1 MVIAVISM
9 ARNTLPDQ
17 TPLLMRLLYT
27 LALVA
32 LSIAANAQ
40 VPSYVPTTG
49 LLGWWPF
56 NGNANDESGNG
67 NNGTVNGAVL
77 SPDRFGT
84 PNSAFTLNGLDQNV
98 DGNIAGISSMVSS
111 TITAWV
117 NYTGNAGGQPY
128 DFFFQFGVYG
138 NHTFAYGYNFGGQ
151 NIDLYSFCTGGIPA
165 YTAINLNNAWHFI
178 AIVDSV
184 DVSRLYVDGVLL
196 ASGVGGPLTDCYQGS
211 PYFQIGGGS
220 DNQWVT
226 GGVDD
231 IGFWNRGLTEQE
243 VMNLFNGQVQPPCVS
258 TEALTMDGLDTSYE
272 TTDGPA
278 TLTGNPPNGVFLGP
292 GVSGASFDP
301 GAAGVGTHTIIYTYV
316 DENGCVNST
325 GLCTSV
331 SLGIGIGDVDN
342 MPLQG
347 VRVFPN
353 PADGLFNLELEL
365 QGMVSLVVFDSR
377 GRQVMNQTFMA
388 NSSKTLRVLDLS
400 RAAAGTY
407 SLQVSTSEGSVQQFL
422 VRE

>member
-151 NIDLYSFCTGGIPA
+151 NIDLLILHG
-165 YTAINLNNAWHFI
+165 W
-178 AIVDSV
+178 
-184 DVSRLYVDGVLL
+184 
-196 ASGVGGPLTDCYQGS
+196 
-211 PYFQIGGGS
+211 
-220 DNQWVT
+220 
-226 GGVDD
+226 
-231 IGFWNRGLTEQE
+231 
-243 VMNLFNGQVQPPCVS
+243 
-258 TEALTMDGLDTSYE
+258 
-272 TTDGPA
+272 
-278 TLTGNPPNGVFLGP
+278 
-292 GVSGASFDP
+292 
-301 GAAGVGTHTIIYTYV
+301 
-316 DENGCVNST
+316 
-325 GLCTSV
+325 
-331 SLGIGIGDVDN
+331 
-342 MPLQG
+342 
-347 VRVFPN
+347 
-353 PADGLFNLELEL
+353 
-365 QGMVSLVVFDSR
+365 
-377 GRQVMNQTFMA
+377 
-388 NSSKTLRVLDLS
+388 NSSLHGHQPEQCMALHCYR
-400 RAAAGTY
+400 
-407 SLQVSTSEGSVQQFL
+407 
-422 VRE
+422 